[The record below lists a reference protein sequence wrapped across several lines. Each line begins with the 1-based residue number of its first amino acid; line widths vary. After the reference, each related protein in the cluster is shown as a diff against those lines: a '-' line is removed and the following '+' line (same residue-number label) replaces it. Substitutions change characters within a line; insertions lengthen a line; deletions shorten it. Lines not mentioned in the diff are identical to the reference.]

1 MTVIRPNSISGI
13 TSITAQA
20 NEINVFRSNGT
31 LAGLQ
36 INGVNFNTTSGISTL
51 AALNITGNVSIAG
64 TLTYQDVTNIDS
76 LGIVTARAGVNVS
89 GGQLDVGSNIK
100 LGNAGVITA
109 TSFVGSGAN
118 LTSLPAQVTIAN
130 NANNRIITG
139 GSGVNLNGEANATF
153 DGNTLSVT
161 GAGNDPFITNSTN
174 ANGNMVQIKLSGTTK
189 MFLGS
194 AGSFVTGNSGT
205 SNQAI
210 RSEDSLLFA
219 TGGHT
224 ERFRITSA
232 GVFQSTGTTL
242 MRQHSVGIGTT
253 NTTGRNAG
261 VGTVAGEMIYNTT
274 TSSVQFYNGTSWGD
288 VYSPPM
294 EASGGSTSTSGGYK
308 YHTFTSTGT
317 FTVTTGGNV
326 DALIVAG
333 AGGGG
338 GGGSAINGTGLHGG
352 GGGAGGM
359 LTITNTAVAS
369 GSYTVTVGAGG
380 GTYQNGNNSSF
391 NGNTAIGG
399 GRGSSEGAGKSPGNG
414 GSGGGASYNSNNGS
428 GTAGQGNNGG
438 TGLGG
443 GSYATGGGGGAGAVG
458 GNAPNNTTGGN
469 GGNGSAWLNGTT
481 YAGGGGGCI
490 SVVGTPGGSSGSG
503 GSGGGGAGAASGGTN
518 GTANTG
524 GGGGGSDRPNNG
536 GSGGSGIVII
546 RYAV

>member
-64 TLTYQDVTNIDS
+64 TLTYQDVTNVDS

-118 LTSLPAQVTIAN
+118 LTGISGVSIAN
-130 NANNRIITG
+130 QSDNRLITCTGSTDALNAEQYLTYSSQSSLNNT
-139 GSGVNLNGEANATF
+139 
-153 DGNTLSVT
+153 DGNGTSYL
-161 GAGNDPFITNSTN
+161 GGNYLNLKRS
-174 ANGNMVQIKLSGTTK
+174 
-189 MFLGS
+189 
-194 AGSFVTGNSGT
+194 TGNS
-205 SNQAI
+205 NYINAPLADA
-210 RSEDSLLFA
+210 ELLISADESIIFKTVHTA
-219 TGGHT
+219 DFNST
-224 ERFRITSA
+224 ERFRITAA

-253 NTTGRNAG
+253 NTAGRNAG
-261 VGTVAGEMIYNTT
+261 VGTIAGEMIYNTS

-288 VYSPPM
+288 VYTPPM
-294 EASGGSTSTSGGYK
+294 DASGGSTSTSGGYK

-503 GSGGGGAGAASGGTN
+503 GSGGGGAGAANGGTN

>member
-64 TLTYQDVTNIDS
+64 TLTYQDVTNVDS

-118 LTSLPAQVTIAN
+118 LTGISGLSVAN
-130 NANNRIITG
+130 QADNRLITCT
-139 GSGVNLNGEANATF
+139 GSTDALNGEQYLTYSSQSSLNNTDGNGTSYLGGNYLNLKRSSGNTNYINAPLANA
-153 DGNTLSVT
+153 DLR
-161 GAGNDPFITNSTN
+161 I
-174 ANGNMVQIKLSGTTK
+174 
-189 MFLGS
+189 S
-194 AGSFVTGNSGT
+194 ADENLV
-205 SNQAI
+205 
-210 RSEDSLLFA
+210 FA
-219 TGGHT
+219 TVHTADFNST
-224 ERFRITSA
+224 ERFRITAA

-253 NTTGRNAG
+253 NTAGRNAG
-261 VGTVAGEMIYNTT
+261 VGTIAGEMIYNTS

-288 VYSPPM
+288 VYTPPM
-294 EASGGSTSTSGGYK
+294 AASGGSTSTSGGYK

-380 GTYQNGNNSSF
+380 GTYQNGANSSF

-399 GRGSSEGAGKSPGNG
+399 GKGSSEGAGQGPGNG
-414 GSGGGASYNSNNGS
+414 GSGGGATYNSSVGS

-438 TGLGG
+438 TGSGG
-443 GSYATGGGGGAGAVG
+443 GSFATGGGGGKGAVG

-490 SVVGTPGGSSGSG
+490 SVVGTPGGSGGSG
-503 GSGGGGAGAASGGTN
+503 GSGGGGAGAANGGTN
-518 GTANTG
+518 GTTNTG